1 MKVSHV
7 LAKLQAGMDESQNQ
21 RDKRVEELWTKL
33 DPQRHGELDFKGLQK
48 GLRRIDHP
56 PVFLVAMQ
64 NADHML
70 KDIIK
75 AVDTSGDGKIQYE
88 EFRNFVETAERQ
100 LWLLFRSIDRD
111 KDGRLDKNEL
121 RSAFQKAG
129 LTVSNKRLSGFFDEV
144 DMDHDGYIS
153 FDEWRDFLLFMPT
166 THNHEHGHEHGH
178 HASALEAALSFY
190 SSIVTVNA
198 EGDSLVSEETLE
210 GLGTTGF
217 LLNALFGSL
226 LKIASPG
233 ATTTPTSQ
241 SPAPDSKSP
250 LSSPSSHYPDGT
262 AEPGAGA
269 NMAPSKLAPVG
280 TATPE
285 QVSADRA
292 AHGQVI
298 KEMEGEGQHDLRQE
312 SDTSLKD
319 EEVVKSGLT
328 GLLPDA
334 GYFLAGAVSGGVSR
348 TATAPLDRLKVF
360 LLVNT
365 KPKSTTTV
373 EAVKSGQPLSALRN
387 AGGPIYD
394 AIRTLWRAG
403 GIKTFFAG
411 NGLNVVKIM
420 PESAIRFGSY
430 EASKR
435 FLAAYEG
442 HNDPSQISTVSKF
455 VAGGNGRICGRT
467 AGLRAAYR
475 GLGLGLIG
483 MFPYSAIDIGTF
495 EFLKKSYKRAKAK
508 YYGVHE
514 DDAAPG
520 NAPNPGNSDAS
531 TYIHRFRDVATK
543 TVRNEGIR
551 GLYKGL
557 TPNLLKVAP
566 ALSITWVCYENM
578 KTILDLH

>member
-1 MKVSHV
+1 MSEC
-7 LAKLQAGMDESQNQ
+7 L
-21 RDKRVEELWTKL
+21 
-33 DPQRHGELDFKGLQK
+33 
-48 GLRRIDHP
+48 
-56 PVFLVAMQ
+56 
-64 NADHML
+64 
-70 KDIIK
+70 
-75 AVDTSGDGKIQYE
+75 
-88 EFRNFVETAERQ
+88 
-100 LWLLFRSIDRD
+100 
-111 KDGRLDKNEL
+111 L
-121 RSAFQKAG
+121 RSHERRENLENLLAD
-129 LTVSNKRLSGFFDEV
+129 LTSPSDDK
-144 DMDHDGYIS
+144 
-153 FDEWRDFLLFMPT
+153 RDFLLFMPT

-269 NMAPSKLAPVG
+269 KMAPSKLAPVG

-387 AGGPIYD
+387 AGSPIYD

-411 NGLNVVKIM
+411 ELIPNVNEPRGAPFGTNKLIGNGLNVVKIM
-420 PESAIRFGSY
+420 PESAIRVNSLTRPI
-430 EASKR
+430 AKLPKCSV
-435 FLAAYEG
+435 LM
-442 HNDPSQISTVSKF
+442 
-455 VAGGNGRICGRT
+455 
-467 AGLRAAYR
+467 
-475 GLGLGLIG
+475 IG
-483 MFPYSAIDIGTF
+483 
-495 EFLKKSYKRAKAK
+495 
-508 YYGVHE
+508 
-514 DDAAPG
+514 
-520 NAPNPGNSDAS
+520 
-531 TYIHRFRDVATK
+531 
-543 TVRNEGIR
+543 
-551 GLYKGL
+551 
-557 TPNLLKVAP
+557 
-566 ALSITWVCYENM
+566 
-578 KTILDLH
+578 